1 MFGNQARNF
10 GQKSNRIKSFY
21 EKVRQKYAKRS
32 VFNNPYNTLVN
43 EIGGDINN
51 VVCTGTSVY
60 TGFEP
65 ATPDNARGN
74 PLYL

>member
-1 MFGNQARNF
+1 MFSR
-10 GQKSNRIKSFY
+10 KIRLVDI
-21 EKVRQKYAKRS
+21 RS
-32 VFNNPYNTLVN
+32 GSIHWISIRFDAVFNNPYNTFVN

-65 ATPDNARGN
+65 ATPDNARDN
-74 PLYL
+74 SLNL

>member
-1 MFGNQARNF
+1 M
-10 GQKSNRIKSFY
+10 
-21 EKVRQKYAKRS
+21 
-32 VFNNPYNTLVN
+32 FNNPYNTLVN

-74 PLYL
+74 PLNL